1 MRLRFLG
8 NSPRFFAAVFGLG
21 CVGLVACGLEQ
32 GGLQSAADDLDG
44 SAGAAADS
52 APACGYD
59 AQSCA
64 AVTAAGWTPVAYA
77 ESALACPAGYGG
89 EQHPIADPSPTPAAC
104 VCNVTAT
111 VLPDCQTGQVTTRYD
126 VDLFVA
132 YCYSAG
138 LTFSVA
144 GGACN
149 KHDFGYFQHGSQQPI
164 APAGGSCAAAPTADP
179 SAVLVTTATTC
190 QPRDCA
196 GGLCSGVAPTGFLS
210 CVTHPGQVDCPAG
223 FGARKRTLGSA
234 PSVTCGA
241 CPCAVSGQKC
251 TDAHFFLYEDDKC
264 AKLTDDFVS
273 DGSCKGVQSATGA
286 HRSYRYAAKATATF
300 TPGASVPTVDLADA
314 LTLCCR

>member
-1 MRLRFLG
+1 MGLRFPG
-8 NSPRFFAAVFGLG
+8 DSPRFFSAVFSFGCIGLA
-21 CVGLVACGLEQ
+21 ACGLEQ
-32 GGLQSAADDLDG
+32 GGLLSAAGDSDG
-44 SAGAAADS
+44 GTGAVGDS

-64 AVTAAGWTPVAYA
+64 AVMGAGWTPVAYA
-77 ESALACPAGYGG
+77 ESALACPAGYGS
-89 EQHPIADPSPTPAAC
+89 EQHPVADPSPTPAAC

-111 VLPDCQTGQVTTRYD
+111 VPPDCQTGQVTTRYD

-132 YCYSAG
+132 YCYSPGA
-138 LTFSVA
+138 TFSVA

-149 KHDFGYFQHGSQQPI
+149 KRDIGYFQHGSQQPI
-164 APAGGSCAAAPTADP
+164 APTAGSCAAAPTADP
-179 SAVLVTTATTC
+179 SAVLVSTATTC
-190 QPRDCA
+190 EPRDCA
-196 GGLCSGVAPTGFLS
+196 GDLCSGVAPAGFLS

-241 CPCAVSGQKC
+241 CSCAVSGQKC
-251 TDAHFFLYEDDKC
+251 TNAHFRLYEDDSC

-273 DGSCKGVQSATGA
+273 DGSCTGVQNATGPHRSFRYTATGA
-286 HRSYRYAAKATATF
+286 ATF

-314 LTLCCR
+314 ATLCCR